1 MSWRTSLNSLLS
13 RTVGHQIVTN
23 VTVEQSKRAKGGAG
37 GSQGGHRAG
46 GKPRTGA
53 KQPAGAKPVA
63 KKAVAPAARQPVAK
77 KAAPPAPVAKKAAAP
92 AAPKYPIDYDEPA
105 QQIITDVKPW
115 TMTSP
120 EKLYALI
127 LATRYVERHK
137 IPGGIVE
144 CGVWRGGS
152 MHAVAKTLLALDSTD
167 RDLYL
172 FDTFEGM
179 SEPTDEDRR
188 QDGKQAADMLA
199 ASTRDN
205 PVWAVAGL
213 DDVQAGMG
221 TLGYPL
227 ERIHYVPGMVEDTTP
242 GQAPEQ
248 IAILRLDT
256 DWYASTKHELEH
268 LYSRLSP
275 GGVLLLD
282 DYGWWQGS
290 RQAVDEFLD
299 STGER
304 LLLLR
309 MAEGRIAVKP

>member
-1 MSWRTSLNSLLS
+1 MSWQTSLNSLLS
-13 RTVGHQIVTN
+13 RTVGHQLVTN
-23 VTVEQSKRAKGGAG
+23 ATVEQTRRAKHEAEA
-37 GSQGGHRAG
+37 RKTKP
-46 GKPRTGA
+46 GKPGD
-53 KQPAGAKPVA
+53 
-63 KKAVAPAARQPVAK
+63 AK
-77 KAAPPAPVAKKAAAP
+77 KAAPKPAASKPKAAAP
-92 AAPKYPIDYDEPA
+92 TYPTDYDEPA
-105 QQIITDVKPW
+105 QRIITAVKPW

-127 LATRYVERHK
+127 LATRHVVRHK
-137 IPGGIVE
+137 IPGDVVE

-152 MHAVAKTLLALDSTD
+152 MHAVAKTLLELDATD

-179 SEPTDEDRR
+179 PPPTPEDLR
-188 QDGKQAADMLA
+188 QDGQRAEDMLA
-199 ASTRDN
+199 STTKDN

-213 DDVQAGMG
+213 DDVQDGMSKV
-221 TLGYPL
+221 GYPL

-242 GQAPEQ
+242 GQAPDQ
-248 IAILRLDT
+248 ISILRLDT

-290 RQAVDEFLD
+290 RKAVDEFLD
-299 STGER
+299 LTGER

>member
-1 MSWRTSLNSLLS
+1 MRRARYCVGMSWQTSLNALLS
-13 RTVGHQIVTN
+13 RTVGHQLVSN
-23 VTVEQSKRAKGGAG
+23 ATVEQARHAKHAAA
-37 GSQGGHRAG
+37 STAKKP
-46 GKPRTGA
+46 GK
-53 KQPAGAKPVA
+53 PAGAN
-63 KKAVAPAARQPVAK
+63 
-77 KAAPPAPVAKKAAAP
+77 KAAPKP
-92 AAPKYPIDYDEPA
+92 AASKSQAAVPAYPSDYDEPA
-105 QQIITDVKPW
+105 QRIITDVKPW

-120 EKLYALI
+120 EKLFALI
-127 LATRYVERHK
+127 LATRHVVRHK
-137 IPGGIVE
+137 IPGDVVE

-152 MHAVAKTLLALDSTD
+152 MQAVAKTLLELDATD

-179 SEPTDEDRR
+179 PPPTPEDLR
-188 QDGKQAADMLA
+188 QDGQRAQDMLA
-199 ASTRDN
+199 RTTKDN

-213 DDVQAGMG
+213 EDVQDGMSKV
-221 TLGYPL
+221 GYPQ

-242 GQAPEQ
+242 GQAPDQ
-248 IAILRLDT
+248 ISILRLDT

-290 RQAVDEFLD
+290 RKAVDEFLD
-299 STGER
+299 LTGER